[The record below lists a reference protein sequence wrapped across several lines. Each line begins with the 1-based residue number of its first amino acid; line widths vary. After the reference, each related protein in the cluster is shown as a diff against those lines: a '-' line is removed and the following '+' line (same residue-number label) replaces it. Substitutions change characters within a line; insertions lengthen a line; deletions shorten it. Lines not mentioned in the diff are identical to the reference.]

1 MTIFPILG
9 WLDLQGVRKRCRNLA
24 AKVNV
29 FVEKI
34 IDEHK
39 MKRVESDKNEDII
52 KSDES
57 SSDFVDVLLDLQ
69 KENKL
74 SAQT

>member
-39 MKRVESDKNEDII
+39 MKRVESDKNEDM
-52 KSDES
+52 
-57 SSDFVDVLLDLQ
+57 
-69 KENKL
+69 
-74 SAQT
+74 

>member
-1 MTIFPILG
+1 
-9 WLDLQGVRKRCRNLA
+9 LQGVRKRCRNLA

-39 MKRVESDKNEDII
+39 MKRVESGKNEDII

-57 SSDFVDVLLDLQ
+57 SGDFVDVLLDLQ